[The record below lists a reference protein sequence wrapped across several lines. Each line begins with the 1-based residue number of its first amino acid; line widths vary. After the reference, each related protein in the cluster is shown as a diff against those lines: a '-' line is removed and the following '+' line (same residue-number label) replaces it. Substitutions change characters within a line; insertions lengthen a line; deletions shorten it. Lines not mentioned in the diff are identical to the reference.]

1 MSEYAKGDGM
11 SEAKHTSGP
20 WNVHGT
26 NETGTLIASDAAE
39 HENITASIAVAQ
51 PRGEEWTKEEEAN
64 ARLIAAAPELL
75 AALESVCNWA
85 DMFRDSLAYE
95 SGRSQ
100 IDAARAAIQ
109 KATGAA

>member
-1 MSEYAKGDGM
+1 M
-11 SEAKHTSGP
+11 SEATHTPGP
-20 WNVHGT
+20 W
-26 NETGTLIASDAAE
+26 
-39 HENITASIAVAQ
+39 AVA
-51 PRGEEWTKEEEAN
+51 PSSNKGNGSGWRDIVSLGGEFSPAYVGEAIERD
-64 ARLIAAAPELL
+64 AVLIAAAPELL